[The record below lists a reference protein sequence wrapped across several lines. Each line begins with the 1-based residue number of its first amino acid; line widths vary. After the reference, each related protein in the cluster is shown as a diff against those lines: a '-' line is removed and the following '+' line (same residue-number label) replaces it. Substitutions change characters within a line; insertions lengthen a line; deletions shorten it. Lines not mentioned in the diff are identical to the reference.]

1 MAGSNKK
8 SSKKTKVKN
17 DFEFDEEE
25 DIEICSLTEGEP
37 ILEGTLLRSFIF
49 LNPNSEPIQIPVNST
64 NAITINN
71 LDNNNMGNLPSS
83 NIAISDNNNADPII
97 TKNSNIEINENS
109 ITKAPP
115 SLNLSNEK
123 IYSKSQCECKE
134 DILDFRFSKT
144 NPSGRTPPV
153 DGEAFDMVRCYT
165 LRRSTVRILSKIKAI
180 HQDDNVYLNTIVDE
194 AIRHY
199 YEHLANSSI

>member
-1 MAGSNKK
+1 MAVSNKK
-8 SSKKTKVKN
+8 SSKKAKKN

-37 ILEGTLLRSFIF
+37 ILEGALLRSFIF
-49 LNPNSEPIQIPVNST
+49 ADPNSKPIEIPVNST

-71 LDNNNMGNLPSS
+71 LDNNNMGNLPSG
-83 NIAISDNNNADPII
+83 NIDIRDNDNADPIS
-97 TKNSNIEINENS
+97 TKNTNIEINENS
-109 ITKAPP
+109 ITKAPS

-123 IYSKSQCECKE
+123 ISSNSVPKE

-144 NPSGRTPPV
+144 IPSGRTPAV

-199 YEHLANSSI
+199 YEHLTNSCI

>member
-1 MAGSNKK
+1 MAISNKK

-25 DIEICSLTEGEP
+25 DIDICSLTEGEP

-49 LNPNSEPIQIPVNST
+49 ADPNSEPIEIPVNSNNT
-64 NAITINN
+64 ITTNN
-71 LDNNNMGNLPSS
+71 LNHNNIGNLPAG
-83 NIAISDNNNADPII
+83 NIAIIDNAPADSISS
-97 TKNSNIEINENS
+97 KNSNVEVNENS
-109 ITKAPP
+109 SIKAA
-115 SLNLSNEK
+115 SNLRNEK
-123 IYSKSQCECKE
+123 ISSKSEPKE
-134 DILDFRFSKT
+134 DILDYRFSKT

-194 AIRHY
+194 AIRYY
-199 YEHLANSSI
+199 YEYLKNSSI